1 MSVPEDLNAP
11 VVSGPLSRRA
21 LLRGAG
27 LTAAGG
33 AGAML
38 LAACAPAAAPGWTF
52 APAKSPT
59 AAGGA
64 VQAAA
69 SAAPQ
74 ASSPPLEPAA
84 SSEPA
89 RPVTTDEIS
98 LHPSEMPDSADYG
111 LYADGKYDRLTRR
124 AAGEPLVHEVH
135 FTTKEVVAEVVSG
148 ATMEYWT
155 FDGRIPG
162 PMLRAR
168 VGDSLDF
175 FLKNDAASLMP
186 HNVDFHA
193 VTGPGGGA
201 AKLDTLPRSESR
213 LKVKLLNPGIYIYH
227 CAFPDVPM
235 HISHGMYGL
244 IVVEPSEGLPAVDR
258 EYYLM
263 QSEFYTD
270 RGARLGYTQLKDA
283 GHLPF
288 SNDYANEE
296 RPTFVVWNDRPESIA
311 GDRALGKMDDPIS
324 TGQTVRLFVGNI
336 GPNLVSSFHSSARS
350 STPCTSR
357 ARSTCATGTSSRR
370 SFRPVAQ
377 WAWSSRSRCPARTS
391 SSTTRSSGSTR
402 ASPASSSL
410 AAIRSPRSS
419 SRSSSTTFGAR
430 APRATEPASHAIVR
444 ALDLGRANRS
454 PAGSSAG
461 LLPFGAGQST
471 PSARAMTRNKSVWSI
486 RPTTFAAWGPCAATR
501 ICEPVCSWEVADDP
515 VP

>member
-1 MSVPEDLNAP
+1 MSAPEDLTPP
-11 VVSGPLSRRA
+11 VASGPLSRRA

-38 LAACAPAAAPGWTF
+38 LAACAPAAAPGWTYGP
-52 APAKSPT
+52 APSP
-59 AAGGA
+59 AVAGSA

-69 SAAPQ
+69 SAAPV
-74 ASSPPLEPAA
+74 ATPAPAEPAA
-84 SSEPA
+84 SAQPA
-89 RPVTTDEIS
+89 RPVTADEIS
-98 LHPSEMPDSADYG
+98 LHPSEMPDSADYAF
-111 LYADGKYDRLTRR
+111 YADGKYDRLTRR
-124 AAGEPLVHEVH
+124 TAGEPLVHEVH
-135 FTTKEVVAEVVSG
+135 LTSKEVVAEVVSG

-162 PMLRAR
+162 PMVRAR

-175 FLKNDAASLMP
+175 YLKNDAASTMP

-193 VTGPGGGA
+193 VNGPGGGA
-201 AKLDTLPRSESR
+201 ARLHTLPGNESR

-244 IVVEPSEGLPAVDR
+244 IVVEPAEGLPKVDR

-270 RGARLGYTQLKDA
+270 RGAKLGYAQLKDA

-296 RPTFVVWNDRPESIA
+296 RPTFVVWNGRPESIT

-336 GPNLVSSFHSSARS
+336 GPNLVSSFHVIGEIFDTVYVEGSFDLRNHNVQ
-350 STPCTSR
+350 STVIP
-357 ARSTCATGTSSRR
+357 AGGATGVEFKIDVPGTYLLVDHSI
-370 SFRPVAQ
+370 FRLHK
-377 WAWSSRSRCPARTS
+377 
-391 SSTTRSSGSTR
+391 G
-402 ASPASSSL
+402 
-410 AAIRSPRSS
+410 I
-419 SRSSSTTFGAR
+419 
-430 APRATEPASHAIVR
+430 
-444 ALDLGRANRS
+444 
-454 PAGSSAG
+454 
-461 LLPFGAGQST
+461 AGQLV
-471 PSARAMTRNKSVWSI
+471 AGGDEVLEIFESI
-486 RPTTFAAWGPCAATR
+486 KF
-501 ICEPVCSWEVADDP
+501 DDIGGTGD
-515 VP
+515 

>member
-1 MSVPEDLNAP
+1 MGAPEDLNAP
-11 VVSGPLSRRA
+11 TASDGLSRRA

-33 AGAML
+33 AGAVL
-38 LAACAPAAAPGWTF
+38 LAACAPAAAPVWTF
-52 APAKSPT
+52 APAKSPI
-59 AAGGA
+59 AAGGSVA
-64 VQAAA
+64 AAA

-74 ASSPPLEPAA
+74 ASAPPVAPAA

-98 LHPSEMPDSADYG
+98 LHPSEMPDSADYA

-124 AAGEPLVHEVH
+124 TAGEPLVHEVH

-175 FLKNDAASLMP
+175 YLKNDPASSMP

-201 AKLDTLPRSESR
+201 AKLDTLPGSESR

-244 IVVEPSEGLPAVDR
+244 IVVEPAEGLPAVDR

-270 RGARLGYTQLKDA
+270 RGARLGYAQLKDS

-288 SNDYANEE
+288 SNEYANEE
-296 RPTFVVWNDRPESIA
+296 RPTFVVWNGRPESIA
-311 GDRALGKMDDPIS
+311 GDRALGKLDEPIS
-324 TGQTVRLFVGNI
+324 AGQTVRLFVGNI
-336 GPNLVSSFHSSARS
+336 GPNLVSSFHVIGEIFDTVYVEGSFDLRNRNVQ
-350 STPCTSR
+350 ST
-357 ARSTCATGTSSRR
+357 
-370 SFRPVAQ
+370 V
-377 WAWSSRSRCPARTS
+377 
-391 SSTTRSSGSTR
+391 
-402 ASPASSSL
+402 
-410 AAIRSPRSS
+410 I
-419 SRSSSTTFGAR
+419 
-430 APRATEPASHAIVR
+430 
-444 ALDLGRANRS
+444 
-454 PAGSSAG
+454 PAGGAVGVEFKIEVPGTYLLVDHSIFRIHKGIAG
-461 LLPFGAGQST
+461 ELVAG
-471 PSARAMTRNKSVWSI
+471 
-486 RPTTFAAWGPCAATR
+486 G
-501 ICEPVCSWEVADDP
+501 DP
-515 VP
+515 VPEIFETIKFDDIRGSGTGH